1 MSVRIGIS
9 GWRYKGWRGPF
20 YPPTLRQRSELAYAA
35 ARFSTIELNGSFYS
49 LQTPRAY
56 RQWYAD
62 TPDDFVFAVKA
73 PRFLTHIKRLRQIDR
88 PFANFLASG
97 PLALEHKLGPLLWQF
112 PATFRWE
119 PDSFEAFLQSL
130 PRTTAAAA
138 AWASRHDERVP
149 EPYLEVTH
157 DRPLRHAVEVRHPS
171 FSDPALVAQLRRHGV
186 ALVVADTAGRYPAM
200 HDVTADF
207 LYLRLHGDTE
217 LYTSGYDEQALRE
230 WAARIRCWA
239 GGGQPHDV
247 PCIAEEV
254 IARKERDVYV
264 YFDNDAKVRAPFDA
278 QRLIALLA

>member
-9 GWRYKGWRGPF
+9 GWRYKGWRGSF
-20 YPPTLRQRSELAYAA
+20 YPSGLRQRSELAYAA
-35 ARFSTIELNGSFYS
+35 DRFPTIELNGSFYS

-73 PRFLTHIKRLRQIDR
+73 PRFLTHIKRLRQIEL

-97 PLALEHKLGPLLWQF
+97 VLALEHKLGPLLWQV

-119 PDSFEAFLQSL
+119 PEPFEHFLQSL
-130 PRTTAAAA
+130 PRSTAAAA

-149 EPYLEVTH
+149 EPHLAITR
-157 DRPLRHAVEVRHPS
+157 DRPLRHAVEIRHPS
-171 FSDPALVAQLRRHGV
+171 FRDPALVAQLRRHGV

-217 LYTSGYDEQALRE
+217 LYASGYDEQALQD

-239 GGGQPHDV
+239 GGEQPADA
-247 PCIAEEV
+247 PCIAPEPTT
-254 IARKERDVYV
+254 RSDRDVYV

-278 QRLIALLA
+278 QRLIALLR

>member
-9 GWRYKGWRGPF
+9 GWRYKGWRGSF
-20 YPPTLRQRSELAYAA
+20 YPSGLRQRSELAYAA
-35 ARFSTIELNGSFYS
+35 DRFPTIELNGSFYS

-73 PRFLTHIKRLRQIDR
+73 PRFLTHIKRLRQIEL

-97 PLALEHKLGPLLWQF
+97 PLALEHKLGPFLWQF

-119 PDSFEAFLQSL
+119 PETFESFLQAL
-130 PRTTAAAA
+130 PRTMAAAA
-138 AWASRHDERVP
+138 AWARRHDERVP
-149 EPYLEVTH
+149 DPYLEVTQ

-171 FSDPALVAQLRRHGV
+171 FHDPALVEQLRRHGV

-217 LYTSGYDEQALRE
+217 LYASGYDEPALQD

-239 GGGQPHDV
+239 GGGQPADA
-247 PCIAEEV
+247 PCIAPESTT
-254 IARKERDVYV
+254 RSDRDVYV

-278 QRLIALLA
+278 QRLIALLR

>member
-1 MSVRIGIS
+1 MSVRVGIS
-9 GWRYKGWRGPF
+9 GWRYKGWRGSF
-20 YPPTLRQRSELAYAA
+20 YPRRLRQRSELAYAA

-49 LQTPRAY
+49 LQTPGAY

-73 PRFLTHIKRLRQIDR
+73 PRFLTHVKRLRQIDL
-88 PFANFLASG
+88 PMANFLASG
-97 PLALEHKLGPLLWQF
+97 LLALEHKLGPLLWQF

-119 PDSFEAFLQSL
+119 PETFERFLQSL
-130 PRTTAAAA
+130 PRSTAAAA

-149 EPYLEVTH
+149 EPHLAIVR

-171 FSDPALVAQLRRHGV
+171 FMDRALIAQLRRHGV
-186 ALVVADTAGRYPAM
+186 ALVVADTAGRFPVM

-217 LYTSGYDEQALRE
+217 LYTSGYDEQSLQD

-239 GGGQPHDV
+239 GGAQPSDAQ
-247 PCIAEEV
+247 CIAPDP
-254 IARKERDVYV
+254 ALRAPRDVYV
-264 YFDNDAKVRAPFDA
+264 YFDNDAKVCAPFDA
-278 QRLIALLA
+278 QRLIALLE